1 LLLQR
6 NNRWSAL
13 ILLYGVSD
21 AEAITASAPQ
31 QSDVLYLNFKA
42 TTNQLIKEFRGE
54 TLTRMQWA
62 ALAILLV
69 LGLGI
74 RQGGRLL
81 AALLPVMLAIT
92 VTVALLLIMGQ
103 SLSVFNLVALLLVF
117 GIGID
122 YGLFFSRQ
130 EPDVRMRQRTLHA
143 LSVCALSTVSVF
155 AILSLSAVPVLQ
167 DIGIT
172 VWLGV
177 LLSFVFALLLSQPWA
192 AHNTVEENAV
202 KENTTK

>member
-1 LLLQR
+1 
-6 NNRWSAL
+6 
-13 ILLYGVSD
+13 
-21 AEAITASAPQ
+21 
-31 QSDVLYLNFKA
+31 
-42 TTNQLIKEFRGE
+42 
-54 TLTRMQWA
+54 
-62 ALAILLV
+62 
-69 LGLGI
+69 
-74 RQGGRLL
+74 
-81 AALLPVMLAIT
+81 
-92 VTVALLLIMGQ
+92 
-103 SLSVFNLVALLLVF
+103 LLVF